1 MVEDAC
7 QLNTRQILAMTDSLD
22 LSAIICAALTAEYGE
37 ATAAQIGIFDQFD
50 RADSNLPAAQRKF
63 TRLLAN
69 TLTKA
74 REQGKA
80 SSARIL
86 LVGAQLGFLAEELV
100 AQGFHPELKTNLFPA
115 HQDTAPSGNTG
126 GRNFDC
132 VLFAGTYAYLEQLAI
147 FNRCRELLVPGG
159 ELHLFGEYL
168 ADDSKIE
175 HSSLANLGSLR
186 QFSARLGFQC
196 QAETD
201 LSASALHSVAL
212 FLPLLDRHAA
222 AVCAA
227 LSLDAGMLQQAR
239 DVLHKMW
246 HELNTGRRVYHL
258 LRWTLSDVSATVKEA
273 DQPDEYTQAE
283 FGDIHSF
290 PVAEISQLFEKSF
303 EKSFDTALWN
313 WKYQAGDGKCVVART
328 SRGGEIVA
336 HYGGA
341 PRNILYFGQPAKA
354 IQVCDVMVL
363 PEKRRQY
370 GKSSLFF
377 KVAATFLER
386 EIGNTVNHLL
396 GFGFPNQSAMNIATR
411 LGLYEKTD
419 DFVEIAFPQATA
431 SQTESH
437 HVEFDAA
444 DALQLREIE
453 RLWAAMAKGFK
464 GGIVGVR
471 DAAYIKYRYADH
483 PGAAKGQYRGLL
495 LHSGDSGELLAF
507 VVLKQH
513 GASQLLMDIVCP
525 TENFPAAISAI
536 NQLVRVNYPG
546 HSLLLWLTRGWL
558 GSLPLEGAIVKELN
572 IEIPCNSWNPGPAA
586 ADLYGKWWLTAGDM
600 DFM

>member
-1 MVEDAC
+1 
-7 QLNTRQILAMTDSLD
+7 MTNPPY
-22 LSAIICAALTAEYGE
+22 LSAIICAALAAEYGE

-50 RADSNLPAAQRKF
+50 RADSDLPSAQKKF
-63 TRLLAN
+63 TRLLACS
-69 TLTKA
+69 LTSALTSKTA
-74 REQGKA
+74 QDNA

-86 LVGAQLGFLAEELV
+86 LAGTQLGFVAEELV
-100 AQGFHPELKTNLFPA
+100 ALGFHPELKTNLFPEQ
-115 HQDTAPSGNTG
+115 QDTAQSSNSG

-159 ELHLFGEYL
+159 QLHLFGEYL

-175 HSSLANLGSLR
+175 HSSLTNLSSLR
-186 QFSARLGFQC
+186 QLSARLGFQRK
-196 QAETD
+196 AETD

-212 FLPLLDRHAA
+212 VLPLLNKHAA

-239 DVLHKMW
+239 NVLHKMSL
-246 HELNTGRRVYHL
+246 ELQTGRRVYQ
-258 LRWTLSDVSATVKEA
+258 LRQWTLADISTTVKEA
-273 DQPDEYTQAE
+273 DQSGEYTQAE

-290 PVAEISQLFEKSF
+290 PVDEISQLFEKSF

-313 WKYQAGDGKCVVART
+313 WKYQSGDGKCVVARI
-328 SRGGEIVA
+328 SRGDEIVA

-341 PRNILYFGQPAKA
+341 PRNILYFGQTAKA

-396 GFGFPNQSAMNIATR
+396 GFGFPNQSTMNIATR

-419 DFVEIAFPQATA
+419 DFVQIAFSQATA
-431 SQTESH
+431 SQAEPH
-437 HVEFDAA
+437 FVEFDAA
-444 DALQLREIE
+444 DALQLQEID
-453 RLWAAMAKGFK
+453 RLWAAMVKGFT
-464 GGIVGVR
+464 GGIVGIR

-495 LHSGDSGELLAF
+495 LHFGVSGEVLAF

-513 GASQLLMDIVCP
+513 GDSQLLLDLICA
-525 TENFPAAISAI
+525 TENFPAAISAV